1 MPKPATKQT
10 AGNTV
15 SRTLAANPSGRSAV
29 LGAFSDSGLPL
40 AHNQSSSDLHR
51 AGAPKLSEELVSGS
65 ELTKGACV
73 SFSEGYVAE
82 IQKAGS
88 GHVHYSLIGVSGIVS
103 AIGADKLKCH
113 VSSIPSPSSP
123 SLYFPAHTCQIS
135 VDIRC

>member
-51 AGAPKLSEELVSGS
+51 AGAPKLSEELVTGR

-73 SFSEGYVAE
+73 KFSDGYVSA
-82 IQKAGS
+82 IKKAGS
-88 GHVHYSLIGVSGIVS
+88 EHAHYSLIGVNGVVS
-103 AIGADKLKCH
+103 AIGADKQACQ
-113 VSSIPSPSSP
+113 VSYIPP
-123 SLYFPAHTCQIS
+123 SLVSKAWAPFPCCRVAHIG
-135 VDIRC
+135 